1 MQMDIFDVLSP
12 GETPVQHVDNNV
24 LNVQISTPIALGVY
38 DREHLTFNNVQ
49 EKEEHLSKLDVFSR
63 RVSRTG
69 DLEFV
74 VVHVDLWK

>member
-24 LNVQISTPIALGVY
+24 LNVQISNPIAFGVY
-38 DREHLTFNNVQ
+38 DRERLTFNNVQ
-49 EKEEHLSKLDVFSR
+49 EKEKHLSKLDVFSR

-74 VVHVDLWK
+74 VVHVDLWN